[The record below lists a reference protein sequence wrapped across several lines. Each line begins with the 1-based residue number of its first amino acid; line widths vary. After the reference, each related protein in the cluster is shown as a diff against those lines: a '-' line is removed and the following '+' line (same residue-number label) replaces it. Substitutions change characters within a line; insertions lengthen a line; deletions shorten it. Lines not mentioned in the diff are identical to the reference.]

1 VWGDG
6 AAKCIS
12 GGGAFVWPVI
22 QEYAY
27 LSLEPIQIDIPLKD
41 ALSLENIRVAVPSV
55 FTVAIGTEEAVRQN
69 AAIRLMG
76 LTHDQIKRQAQ
87 DIIFGQL
94 RQVIASMRIE
104 EINRDREGF
113 LHRIQTSLEPELR
126 KIGLV
131 LINVNI
137 TDLKDDSGYI
147 EAIGKKAAA
156 MAVQQARGD
165 VADQEK
171 LGEVRV
177 ADAERD
183 RAVQVANAQK
193 IREIGMRE
201 AERDKLVRVAEVDK
215 EQKIGEQKAAFERD
229 AMIKDAD
236 RAPRGSIAENEAKAI
251 DGEATSIALVAPAAP
266 RCRCASRKPISC
278 PRRRK
283 REAEAAVQEAQNRA
297 MARAAFATLDRVE
310 AEQRA
315 NSRPP
320 RSAAKKRRRSWK
332 RRRPP
337 RRCAH
342 SAQAEAQSDLHQA
355 GGRGAWQYE
364 IMSKKA
370 DAMKELV
377 AAAGGA
383 KEAFQ
388 LMMVEHLDTL
398 AETSAK
404 AISNIKFD
412 KVVVWDS
419 GHGGKGGA
427 SGFLQSMARTM
438 PPMMHVLR
446 DIAGVELP
454 GYVAKLSDA
463 ERPAAEPTA
472 SAATEPDVVRQEAL
486 TRSSGC
492 GARGRAPQP
501 PLREPTRALR
511 CEPRA
516 TARESL
522 ATREGSLPRWL
533 AAPDLGQF
541 QRCAMRGGAP
551 RRQARA
557 SALNGRR
564 RADARRAARSRLA
577 ARRAVLASSGPAM
590 PAGRRA
596 GCPRSRP
603 SRVARD
609 SRAVARGSQRQAR
622 VGRRR
627 GYPARRP
634 TRRI

>member
-1 VWGDG
+1 MNPGSAFFQIDASILDGFSLLGVVGPVVGAVVIAGITVLFVSRYRRCPANKVLVISGRVGGDG

-55 FTVAIGTEEAVRQN
+55 FTVAIGTEAEVRQN
-69 AAIRLMG
+69 AAVRLLG

-94 RQVIASMRIE
+94 RQVIASMNIE
-104 EINRDREGF
+104 QINRDRESF
-113 LHRIQTSLEPELR
+113 LHRILTSLEPELK

-177 ADAERD
+177 AEAERE
-183 RAVQVANAQK
+183 RSVQVANAVK
-193 IREIGMRE
+193 FREIGMRE
-201 AERDKLVRVAEVDK
+201 ADREKLVRIAELEK
-215 EQKIGEQKAAFERD
+215 EQTIGEQTAAFERD
-229 AMIKDAD
+229 ARIKDAE
-236 RAPRGSIAENEAKAI
+236 RARRVAVAEAEAKAI
-251 DGEATSIALVAPAAP
+251 EGEATSQALVATTRATLQVREAE
-266 RCRCASRKPISC
+266 AYQLSETK
-278 PRRRK
+278 K
-283 REAEAAVQEAQNRA
+283 REAEAAVQEAGFRA
-297 MARAAFATLDRVE
+297 MARAAIADADRVE

-315 NSRPP
+315 KYEATAK
-320 RSAAKKRRRSWK
+320 AAK
-332 RRRPP
+332 
-337 RRCAH
+337 ATTIVE
-342 SAQAEAQSDLHQA
+342 AEAAAERVRIGAEAEARAIYVKLEA
-355 GGRGAWQYE
+355 EARGQYE

-370 DAMKELV
+370 EAMKELV

-419 GHGGKGGA
+419 GQGGKGGA
-427 SGFLQSMARTM
+427 SGFLQSMAGTL
-438 PPMMHVLR
+438 PPMMNVLR

-454 GYVAKLSDA
+454 GYVAKLTDA
-463 ERPAAEPTA
+463 ETPAAKP
-472 SAATEPDVVRQEAL
+472 EAEAEVPKK
-486 TRSSGC
+486 R
-492 GARGRAPQP
+492 
-501 PLREPTRALR
+501 
-511 CEPRA
+511 
-516 TARESL
+516 
-522 ATREGSLPRWL
+522 
-533 AAPDLGQF
+533 
-541 QRCAMRGGAP
+541 
-551 RRQARA
+551 
-557 SALNGRR
+557 
-564 RADARRAARSRLA
+564 
-577 ARRAVLASSGPAM
+577 
-590 PAGRRA
+590 
-596 GCPRSRP
+596 
-603 SRVARD
+603 
-609 SRAVARGSQRQAR
+609 
-622 VGRRR
+622 
-627 GYPARRP
+627 
-634 TRRI
+634 

>member
-1 VWGDG
+1 MFPDVRALLQVADIGGWLVTLGIPALATAAIGGVVALFVTRYRRCPANRVLVISGRVGGDG

-55 FTVAIGTEEAVRQN
+55 FTVAIGTEAEVRGNAAVR
-69 AAIRLMG
+69 LLG

-113 LHRIQTSLEPELR
+113 LHRIQTSLEPELK

-177 ADAERD
+177 AEAERE
-183 RAVQVANAQK
+183 RSVQVATASK
-193 IREIGMRE
+193 FREIGMRE
-201 AERDKLVRVAEVDK
+201 ADREKLVRLAELEKEQRVGEQTAALQREALVKQAEREQAVRMAELDK
-215 EQKIGEQKAAFERD
+215 EQRIGEQRAAFERD
-229 AMIKDAD
+229 AQIKDAE
-236 RAPRGSIAENEAKAI
+236 RARRIAVAEAEQRAI
-251 DGEATSIALVAPAAP
+251 EGEATSQALIATTRAQLQVRESEAYQM
-266 RCRCASRKPISC
+266 SET
-278 PRRRK
+278 RK
-283 REAEAAVQEAQNRA
+283 REAEASVQEAQNRA
-297 MARAAFATLDRVE
+297 LARAALADAERVE

-315 NSRPP
+315 
-320 RSAAKKRRRSWK
+320 ALEAVAKAFKAK
-332 RRRPP
+332 TIVE
-337 RRCAH
+337 
-342 SAQAEAQSDLHQA
+342 AEAAAESRRIEAEAEARAIFVKLEA
-355 GGRGAWQYE
+355 EARGQYE
-364 IMSKKA
+364 ILARKA

-388 LMMVEHLDTL
+388 LLMIEKLDTL

-419 GHGGKGGA
+419 GNGQGTGGA
-427 SGFLQSMARTM
+427 SGFLQGMARSL
-438 PPMMHVLR
+438 PPMMNVLQE
-446 DIAGVELP
+446 IAGVELP
-454 GYVAKLSDA
+454 G
-463 ERPAAEPTA
+463 A
-472 SAATEPDVVRQEAL
+472 SGRLA
-486 TRSSGC
+486 SGA
-492 GARGRAPQP
+492 GDPGQ
-501 PLREPTRALR
+501 
-511 CEPRA
+511 
-516 TARESL
+516 
-522 ATREGSLPRWL
+522 G
-533 AAPDLGQF
+533 AAP
-541 QRCAMRGGAP
+541 GGPPVVPPGNTA
-551 RRQARA
+551 
-557 SALNGRR
+557 
-564 RADARRAARSRLA
+564 
-577 ARRAVLASSGPAM
+577 
-590 PAGRRA
+590 
-596 GCPRSRP
+596 
-603 SRVARD
+603 
-609 SRAVARGSQRQAR
+609 
-622 VGRRR
+622 
-627 GYPARRP
+627 
-634 TRRI
+634 